1 MQPLWKTVWRFLRKL
16 KIEVPF
22 DLAIQL
28 LGIYPEKTMTWK
40 ATCTPVFI
48 AALYTIAKT
57 WKQPTCPLK
66 EEWIKKKWYIYTMEY
81 YSTMRKNEIF
91 QFAAT
96 WMDLEI
102 IIPSKVS
109 YIDKDILYIA
119 YIWNLKNNTN
129 ELIYKTETDSQTQK
143 TNLWLPKRMG
153 RDKLGVWDSY
163 IYTLYYIKE
172 ANNKDRELYN
182 TGNFTQYLII
192 ICSGKNLQKNMHES
206 LHCTLKTNTTL

>member
-1 MQPLWKTVWRFLRKL
+1 M
-16 KIEVPF
+16 
-22 DLAIQL
+22 D
-28 LGIYPEKTMTWK
+28 
-40 ATCTPVFI
+40 
-48 AALYTIAKT
+48 
-57 WKQPTCPLK
+57 K
-66 EEWIKKKWYIYTMEY
+66 EDEIHKYNEY

-143 TNLWLPKRMG
+143 TQG
-153 RDKLGVWDSY
+153 
-163 IYTLYYIKE
+163 
-172 ANNKDRELYN
+172 
-182 TGNFTQYLII
+182 
-192 ICSGKNLQKNMHES
+192 
-206 LHCTLKTNTTL
+206 